1 LRNKFIIYLLIV
13 LCSCLEKKKNSS
25 KIDFFKITEKGI
37 ENSTIKIGERYS
49 LLKSTHKN
57 LQYKYDNILFL
68 DYIEIPIKDND
79 TLTYYLGVEN
89 DTIISILFFDK
100 RINFNGIFPKDP
112 ISKLSL
118 YYPNLK
124 IKYDNDLNM
133 EFLESKDKKIGFYV
147 SNTNE
152 ELIGKYK
159 NDELLESL
167 DYNKVGYIDF
177 IVITPKKKL

>member
-1 LRNKFIIYLLIV
+1 MNKYLILLIFFFS
-13 LCSCLEKKKNSS
+13 SCTEKKNLYN

-37 ENSTIKIGERYS
+37 ENTSIKIGERYS

-57 LQYKYDNILFL
+57 FQYKYDSILFL
-68 DYIEIPIKDND
+68 DFIEIPLKEND

-100 RINFNGIFPKDP
+100 RINFNGIYPKDP

-133 EFLESKDKKIGFYV
+133 EFFESKDKKIGFYI
-147 SNTNE
+147 SNSNK

-159 NDELLESL
+159 NDDLQESI
-167 DYNKVGYIDF
+167 DYNKVGYIEF
-177 IVITPKKKL
+177 IVITPKKRL